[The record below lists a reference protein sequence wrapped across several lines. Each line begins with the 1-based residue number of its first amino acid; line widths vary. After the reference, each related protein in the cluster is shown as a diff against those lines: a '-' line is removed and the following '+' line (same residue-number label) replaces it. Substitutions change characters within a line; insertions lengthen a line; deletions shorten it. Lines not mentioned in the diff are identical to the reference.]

1 MSALH
6 GRLKG
11 RQPLYGAAQR
21 RTIVTPFL
29 GKGDGGRVLQ

>member
-29 GKGDGGRVLQ
+29 GKGDGRKVVQ